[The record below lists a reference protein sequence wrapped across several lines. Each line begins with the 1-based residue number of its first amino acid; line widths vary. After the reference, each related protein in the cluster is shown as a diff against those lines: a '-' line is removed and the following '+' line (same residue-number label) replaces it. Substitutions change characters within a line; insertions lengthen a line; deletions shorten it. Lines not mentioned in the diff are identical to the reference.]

1 MLEIL
6 LEQWKVKK
14 REKNRC
20 RSKNNSKQGISKHNS
35 LKIILII

>member
-14 REKNRC
+14 GEKNQC
-20 RSKNNSKQGISKHNS
+20 RSKNNCKQGISKH
-35 LKIILII
+35 IL